1 MNQLEDNGEVAV
13 KASDINARG
22 AVVGDHNYGPTDA
35 ASRRLEQEREGGFT
49 TGADHV

>member
-1 MNQLEDNGEVAV
+1 MNQLEDNGEVAI

-22 AVVGDHNYGPTDA
+22 AVVGDDSHGPTDA

>member
-13 KASDINARG
+13 EASAINARG
-22 AVVGDHNYGPTDA
+22 GVVGDRIHGPTDA
-35 ASRRLEQEREGGFT
+35 ASRRLEQEREGGLT